1 LPAVPFSYLK
11 EGRVMDASKK
21 ATKKNHIS
29 YSKWGYLFLIPFGLA
44 FLIFQLIPL
53 AETFH
58 FSFYTYYNDML
69 STVGPK
75 WCGFE
80 NYGYIFSTHTVRHF
94 YFFTIDLGTTDISDL
109 GYYALNTLIIWVEGF
124 IPQIA
129 VSLLLA
135 VWFTD
140 IKLNLKLQRF
150 WKTVIYMPNL
160 IMAAAFGMLFQ
171 MIFARS
177 GPVINT
183 LVQWGWISEPFDI
196 STSTSWTHIVI
207 AFLNFLMWFGNTTI
221 LLMAGVMGID
231 GSIYE
236 SAMLDGASSGV
247 IFRKITMPLLRPIF
261 IYVLITSMIGGIQLF
276 DIAQIFTQTSGGPQ
290 ESSMT
295 LMMYLYSLISN
306 KQNYGQAGA
315 LSVLI
320 FLVTAAL
327 SMTVYRITN
336 PKINVTKEEH
346 KEYLKR
352 IKKYGD
358 CVATREEIS
367 RRSAL
372 EGGK

>member
-1 LPAVPFSYLK
+1 
-11 EGRVMDASKK
+11 MD
-21 ATKKNHIS
+21 ATKKAAKKSHIS
-29 YSKWGYLFLIPFGLA
+29 YSKWGYLFLIPFGIA
-44 FLIFQLIPL
+44 FLLFQLIPL
-53 AETFH
+53 FQTFH
-58 FSFYTYYNDML
+58 FSFYTYYKDML
-69 STVGPK
+69 NVVGPD
-75 WCGFE
+75 WCGFD
-80 NYGYIFSTHTVRHF
+80 NYAYIFSTHTIRHF
-94 YFFTIDLGTTDISDL
+94 YIFDLDLGAADVSDL
-109 GYYALNTLIIWVEGF
+109 GYYTLNTLVIWVEGF

-160 IMAAAFGMLFQ
+160 VMAAAFGMLFQ

-177 GPVINT
+177 GPVIST
-183 LVQWGWISEPFDI
+183 LVNWGWISEPFDI

-236 SAMLDGASSGV
+236 SAMLDGASSGT

-261 IYVLITSMIGGIQLF
+261 VYVLITSMIGGIQLF
-276 DIAQIFTQTSGGPQ
+276 DVAQIFTQTSGGSQ
-290 ESSMT
+290 QSSMT
-295 LMMYLYSLISN
+295 LMMYLYSLMSN

-320 FLVTAAL
+320 FVVTAAL

-336 PKINVTKEEH
+336 PRVNLTKEEH

-358 CVATREEIS
+358 CSATRDEIS